1 MTGFVVE
8 LPCELSSPAEARH
21 ALAAELVAHGVCL
34 DRPGVESAMLIV
46 SELVT
51 NAIVHGSS
59 PIRLTV
65 DIDHSGIGPA
75 VTVSVSDASSALPM
89 ADAKPVAGQVGGW
102 GLELVDQVSLSWGVL
117 PPHDD
122 ELGKVVWARLDL

>member
-21 ALAAELVAHGVCL
+21 ALGAELVMRGVSL
-34 DRPGVESAMLIV
+34 ERAGVESAMLIV

-59 PIRLTV
+59 PIRLIV
-65 DIDHSGIGPA
+65 DIDVTGLGPELTLA
-75 VTVSVSDASSALPM
+75 VSDAADELPM
-89 ADAKPVAGQVGGW
+89 IDAKPVLGQVGGW
-102 GLELVDQVSLSWGVL
+102 GLELVDQVSLSWGVV

-122 ELGKVVWARLDL
+122 QQGKVVWARLDL